1 MPAIEREWK
10 RQWKLTD
17 SGVVP
22 CQDSPPHSPVVVPPN
37 LLQLRQ
43 AESATGWKQAGC
55 SVFGHHVVNMCWNRS
70 NSTLNL
76 LWISFIA
83 WCAAAGATLLSNVLI
98 NCLPQRALERI
109 PVAHV
114 PLFECVCVCLF
125 AFTYEIRGVFRVPY
139 EHFKNTRVN
148 LADKS
153 VWTS

>member
-22 CQDSPPHSPVVVPPN
+22 CQDSPPHFTVVPPN

-43 AESATGWKQAGC
+43 AESATGWKQAGW

-98 NCLPQRALERI
+98 NCLPQRALQRI

-114 PLFECVCVCLF
+114 PLLVWVCVPVCIYIRDSWCVPSALW
-125 AFTYEIRGVFRVPY
+125 AFQK
-139 EHFKNTRVN
+139 H
-148 LADKS
+148 S
-153 VWTS
+153 C